1 MMEPLRLVFMGT
13 PDFAVPVL
21 DTLRDAGHAV
31 VAVYTQPPRGAG
43 RGKKTRLT
51 PVQRFARARHI
62 EVRTPGRL
70 KDEGVVDGFTAL
82 GADAAVVVAYGL
94 ILPPAVLAAPRLGC
108 LNLHA
113 SLLPRWRG
121 AAPIPRAIMAGDA
134 VSGLTVMRMDAGL
147 DTGPILLTEDVPIG
161 PITTAGELHD
171 EMAQRGGPLMVRAL
185 AGVAA
190 GELADRPQPAEGVTY
205 AAKLAPGDERIDWR
219 RPAADLERQVRALAP
234 RPGAWFVCAGER
246 IKVAAAALASPAGG
260 DPGVVLDDRL
270 TVACGAG
277 ALGLEILQRAG
288 RKPLT
293 AEEFLR
299 GFAVPAGTRLE
310 LP

>member
-1 MMEPLRLVFMGT
+1 MESLRLVFMGT

-21 DTLRDAGHAV
+21 DALLDAGHTV

-43 RGKKTRLT
+43 RGKKTRLS
-51 PVQRFARARHI
+51 PVQRSAQARHF
-62 EVRTPGRL
+62 EVRTPRRL
-70 KDEGVVDGFTAL
+70 KDEGVPDGFTAL

-134 VSGLTVMRMDAGL
+134 VTGLTVMRMDEGL

-161 PITTAGELHD
+161 PLATAGELHD
-171 EMAQRGGPLMVRAL
+171 EMARRGGPLMVRAL

-190 GELADRPQPAEGVTY
+190 GELAARPQPVEGVTY
-205 AAKLAPGDERIDWR
+205 ADKLAPEDERIDWR
-219 RPAADLERQVRALAP
+219 RPAADIERQIRALAP

-246 IKVAAAALASPAGG
+246 IKVMAAALASPAGG
-260 DPGVVLDDRL
+260 DPGLVLDDRL
-270 TVACGAG
+270 AVACGEG
-277 ALGLEILQRAG
+277 TLRLDIVQRAG
-288 RKPLT
+288 RKPL
-293 AEEFLR
+293 AADEVLR
-299 GFAVPAGTRLE
+299 GFAVPAGTRLD